1 MAEKLERK
9 VMEIYG
15 ENAATRDIIAY
26 GSDIAGNIVET
37 KDPDVIQTEAYKT
50 GVRAAVVGNN
60 STTLQNRQAL
70 DFLFSRQLKYLYQHG
85 IAEWGASET
94 YFVNSFAVGSDGN
107 VYVSLTDNNKGN
119 DPTTDTTNWQA
130 FLTPAE
136 VKDLIESYAAKKDL
150 TNTNMITNC
159 ILSAPNGVMS
169 IDTPISEQLELSK
182 DAVITDS
189 QLTTGN
195 AYFNTDLI
203 KNGFDKSQKWVI
215 KVTFKITSNTSNTLF
230 MFRTPR
236 VGWDK
241 GPQTYYYLDIFGT
254 IKGTGDTLKFAFL
267 RGFNDGSFYDS
278 SAPSLT
284 TPIQL
289 NTEYMAIYD
298 SSGSFGLY
306 QGGTLI
312 YHNSSTSY
320 AFATLFPE
328 AQNTSLYTANWK
340 SNSGVTPINFNG
352 TNLTYNSGE
361 KAVPVVGDPYILTV
375 KKGLKV
381 ALANGYNAD
390 GTPKSEVVTLENDVT
405 VTLHPGDATFL
416 IRPILVRRDA
426 GGFLIIMPAQTDFQV
441 VSSLP
446 SSVPT
451 KYTVFFNI
459 TENKLYEY
467 YNGSGGLNVYNKF
480 VMLGSAQ
487 LTNGQITQVFPYK
500 PIQLSL
506 EGIGDYVVESQIN
519 VDGSW
524 YEVWKSGK
532 VRQGGLVTVSGLVGA
547 TVTLLKPFANTAYN
561 IQLTLQTTN
570 AVEYK
575 PATAQSISIANS
587 KTTTS
592 FGVQTAGINNY
603 SINGISWCA
612 EGQGA

>member
-50 GVRAAVVGNN
+50 GVRSAVVGNN

-85 IAEWGASET
+85 VAEWSASET
-94 YFVNSFAVGSDGN
+94 YFVNALAVGSNGN
-107 VYVSLTDNNKGN
+107 LYVSLTDNNKGS
-119 DPTTDTTNWQA
+119 DPVTDTTNWQA
-130 FLTPAE
+130 FPTPAE

-159 ILSAPNGVMS
+159 ILSAPNGVMT
-169 IDTPISEQLELSK
+169 ICTPISEQLELSD

-195 AYFNTDLI
+195 AYFDTNLI
-203 KNGFDKSQKWVI
+203 KNGFDKSQNWLI
-215 KVTFKITSNTSNTLF
+215 KVTFKITSNKSDTLF
-230 MFRTPR
+230 MFRNHR
-236 VGWDK
+236 HVWRK
-241 GPQTYYYLDIFGT
+241 GSATYDYLDIFGT
-254 IKGTGDTLKFAFL
+254 VKGTGDTLKFAFL
-267 RGFNDGSFYDS
+267 RGFNDGYFYDS

-289 NTEYMAIYD
+289 NTEYTAIYD
-298 SSGSFGLY
+298 SSGSFVLS
-306 QGGTLI
+306 QGGTQI

-328 AQNTSLYTANWK
+328 AQNTGLYTANWK

-352 TNLTYNSGE
+352 TNLAYNSGV
-361 KAVPVVGDPYILTV
+361 KTVPVVGDQYTLTV
-375 KKGLKV
+375 NKGLKV

-405 VTLHPGDATFL
+405 VTVPPNNANFL
-416 IRPILVRRDA
+416 VNLILVRGDA
-426 GGFLIIMPAQTDFQV
+426 GGFVVKTPAITDFQV

-451 KYTVFFNI
+451 RYTVFFNV

-467 YNGSGGLNVYNKF
+467 YNGSGGLNIYNKF

-487 LTNGQITQVFPYK
+487 LTNGQFTQVFPYK

-506 EGIGDYVVESQIN
+506 EGRGDYVVESQ
-519 VDGSW
+519 VLSDGSW
-524 YEVWKSGK
+524 YRKYKSGWLE
-532 VRQGGLVTVSGLVGA
+532 QGGLVATTSGAYGTVQ
-547 TVTLLKPFANTAYN
+547 TFIKPFDNANYT
-561 IQLTLQTTN
+561 LT
-570 AVEYK
+570 
-575 PATAQSISIANS
+575 ATARGTFDLTFLITS
-587 KTTTS
+587 KTATTFS
-592 FGVQTAGINNY
+592 CAYSSSGIGAY
-603 SINGISWCA
+603 DWCA

>member
-50 GVRAAVVGNN
+50 GVRSAVVGNN

-94 YFVNSFAVGSDGN
+94 YFVNSFAAGSDGN
-107 VYVSLTDNNKGN
+107 IYVSLTDNNKGN
-119 DPTTDTTNWQA
+119 DPVTDTTNWKA
-130 FLTPAE
+130 FLTPQE

-150 TNTNMITNC
+150 TNTNMLTNC
-159 ILSAPNGVMS
+159 ILSAPNGVMT
-169 IDTPISEQLELSK
+169 IDTPISEQLELSN
-182 DAVITDS
+182 DAVITDN

-195 AYFNTDLI
+195 AYFNTNLI
-203 KNGFDKSQKWVI
+203 KNGFDKSQNWNI

-230 MFRTPR
+230 MFRNER
-236 VGWDK
+236 DGWEK
-241 GPQTYYYLDIFGT
+241 GPKTYQYLDIFGT
-254 IKGTGDTLKFAFL
+254 IKGTGDTLRFAFL

-278 SAPSLT
+278 SAPSLE

-298 SSGSFGLY
+298 SSGSFVLA
-306 QGGTLI
+306 QGGTEI

-328 AQNTSLYTANWK
+328 AQNTSLYYANWK
-340 SNSGVTPINFNG
+340 SNSGVTPINFNV
-352 TNLTYNSGE
+352 TNLTYNSGT
-361 KAVPVVGDPYILTV
+361 KQVPVVGDPYTLTV
-375 KKGLKV
+375 NKGLKV

-390 GTPKSEVVTLENDVT
+390 GTPKSEIVTLENDAT
-405 VTLHPGDATFL
+405 TTLSPSDATSL
-416 IRPILVRRDA
+416 IRPILVRGDA
-426 GGFLIIMPAQTDFQV
+426 GGFLIITPVQTDFQV

-467 YNGSGGLNVYNKF
+467 YNGSGGLNIYNKF

-487 LTNGQITQVFPYK
+487 LTHGKITQVFPYK

-506 EGIGDYVVESQIN
+506 EGLGDYVVESQVN
-519 VDGSW
+519 ADGSW
-524 YEVWKSGK
+524 YRKYKSGWLE
-532 VRQGGLVTVSGLVGA
+532 QGGLVASTYSPTGTIQTFIKPYTDANYTLTATARGLFDLTFLITSKTATTFSCAYSSSGVGA
-547 TVTLLKPFANTAYN
+547 YD
-561 IQLTLQTTN
+561 
-570 AVEYK
+570 
-575 PATAQSISIANS
+575 
-587 KTTTS
+587 
-592 FGVQTAGINNY
+592 
-603 SINGISWCA
+603 WRA